1 MDLSI
6 ASEQKKH
13 AEEQLLT
20 ILKSLLIVSF
30 LGFNLAYGYTKNR
43 APNGKIIKWKD
54 SKTTINFVYH
64 GPNQA
69 IFADVLGNWNQGQ
82 AKNIVYTLGGG
93 SASEEVNDVYT
104 SNSSIFFSGGG
115 VAAVTNITFDYA
127 SGEIVETDIIVNS
140 SIAFSVTEGEN
151 EYLGDVLSHELGH
164 ALGLAHSEVKHS
176 TMFYWLTR
184 GQHSLAKDDLA
195 GAHALYPD
203 ASTAKGKITGRVAGG
218 SNVGVFGA
226 QVQAI
231 SENNGDVV
239 AGALTESDGSFEID
253 GVPLNDRYVIFVTPL
268 NAKATLPDFYKDARS
283 DFCASSSSYRGAF
296 YQSCEA
302 SKKGMP
308 KSLALEAS
316 TPTLSIG
323 TISIRCDLDVP
334 IDYMAQKETLF
345 EIPSVDTL
353 GNPGR
358 NMVGF
363 MSAPQIQSAT
373 ADRLR
378 IDLTDY
384 DVAAQSNLYLEFHVT
399 YQSLYSVMHLQ
410 AEVERSGV
418 AQTIIDTNNISHA
431 ALGSSSQINAD
442 NNPNLDLIGR
452 VPLSITNANNDFEL
466 ILSPQ
471 DFDDWEN
478 SVAAYGSEDFYS
490 RRGLFADDLA
500 FYLLSYRIV
509 QNNGGVFS
517 THAQQVKASS
527 ADNSACLDAPGT
539 YTIIGSIDQTSQTNS
554 PRRSAKDD
562 GGFACGSVDIDSGN
576 HQGGGSSSGFLSFL
590 IGLVILVA
598 MSGKSQ
604 GRNNLV

>member
-6 ASEQKKH
+6 ASAQKRH
-13 AEEQLLT
+13 AEEQLLA
-20 ILKSLLIVSF
+20 ILKTLFIVSF
-30 LGFNLAYGYTKNR
+30 LGSNLAYGYTKNR

-54 SKTTINFVYH
+54 SKTTIDFVYH
-64 GPNQA
+64 GSNEV
-69 IFADVLGNWNQGQ
+69 ILADVLGNWNQAQ
-82 AKNIVYTLGGG
+82 AKNIVYTLGNGN
-93 SASEEVNDVYT
+93 ASEDVNDIYT
-104 SNSSIFFSGGG
+104 SNSSIFFGGGG

-140 SIAFSVTEGEN
+140 AIAFSVTEGQN
-151 EYLGDVLSHELGH
+151 EYLGDVLSHEIGH

-184 GQHSLAKDDLA
+184 GQHSLSKDDLA

-203 ASTAKGKITGRVAGG
+203 ASAAKGKISGRVAGG

-226 QVQAI
+226 HVQAI

-253 GVPLNDRYVIFVTPL
+253 GVPLNDRYVIYVAPL
-268 NAKATLPDFYKDARS
+268 NVKSTLPNFYEDARS
-283 DFCASSSSYRGAF
+283 DFCASTSNYRGTF

-316 TPTLSIG
+316 APTLSIG

-334 IDYMAQKETLF
+334 IDYMEQKETLF
-345 EIPSVDTL
+345 EIPSVDVF

-363 MSAPQIQSAT
+363 MSAAQIQSAT

-378 IDLTDY
+378 IDLRDY
-384 DVAAQSNLYLEFHVT
+384 DVAAQANLYLEFHVS

-418 AQTIIDTNNISHA
+418 AQTIIDTNNAAHA
-431 ALGSSSQINAD
+431 ALGSSSQIDAD
-442 NNPNLDLIGR
+442 NNPNLDLVGR
-452 VPLSITNANNDFEL
+452 VPLSIINANNDFEL

-471 DFDDWEN
+471 NFDDWEN
-478 SVAAYGSEDFYS
+478 SVAGYDSEDFYS

-500 FYLLSYRIV
+500 FYLLSYRVV

-517 THAQQVKASS
+517 TYAQQVKASF

-539 YTIIGSIDQTSQTNS
+539 YKIVGSIDQTSQTSS

-562 GGFACGSVDIDSGN
+562 GGFACGSVDIDPSN
-576 HQGGGSSSGFLSFL
+576 HGGGNFSGFLSFL
-590 IGLVILVA
+590 IGLVILAA
-598 MSGKSQ
+598 MSGKSL